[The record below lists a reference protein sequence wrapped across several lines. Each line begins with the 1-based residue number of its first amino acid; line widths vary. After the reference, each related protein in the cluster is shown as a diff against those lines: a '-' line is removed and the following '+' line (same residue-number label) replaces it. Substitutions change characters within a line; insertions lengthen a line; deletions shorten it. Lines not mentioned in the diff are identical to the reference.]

1 MNTLGLNHNEQ
12 KDAKETAHYKWVLIV
27 TELFT
32 IAVNDF
38 DAKKYVRSGQ
48 VLCVYHA
55 RFGASLSKISDAI
68 GHYTATLYMY
78 NSRKVCKM
86 WYPHNLVLENLKY
99 LLFYLTFW
107 VVISNGGLKL
117 PKLSIHSLAMFQK

>member
-1 MNTLGLNHNEQ
+1 MQ
-12 KDAKETAHYKWVLIV
+12 KKLPHYKWVLIV
-27 TELFT
+27 TEFIT

-55 RFGASLSKISDAI
+55 RFGISLSKVPDVT

-78 NSRKVCKM
+78 DPRNKCKM

-99 LLFYLTFW
+99 LLFYSTFW

-117 PKLSIHSLAMFQK
+117 PKLSIYTLAMFQK